1 MTKTLEQ
8 TIQTGLEP
16 DATSAIVEILS
27 KNLADQHI
35 LYVKTRNF
43 HWNVTGPNFTQL
55 HKLYEDQYT
64 QLAEAIDSTAERI
77 RMLGARAPGSMSEF
91 LGQARLSEQKSHLPR
106 AGEMTAILLADHEAI
121 IRNLRGDIDTVN
133 DDLGDAGTADFLT
146 GLIQD
151 HEKAAWFL
159 RAHLE

>member
-1 MTKTLEQ
+1 MAKTLEQ
-8 TIQTGLEP
+8 KLNIGLEA

-27 KNLADQHI
+27 KILADQHI
-35 LYVKTRNF
+35 LYVKSRNF
-43 HWNVTGPNFTQL
+43 HWNVTGPNFSQL
-55 HKLYEDQYT
+55 HKLYEDQYN

-77 RMLGARAPGSMSEF
+77 RMLGAPAPGSMADF
-91 LGQARLSEQKSHLPR
+91 LAHARLSEHRGHSPR

-121 IRNLRGDIDTVN
+121 IRNLREDIDTVN